1 MKRFISFVATGII
14 AVLCIVIIGAV
25 TVDIDTVSETAMAG
39 SDLCENHVY
48 ANDGEYIIVKPANC
62 SSTGT
67 KYRSCVICSAKDI
80 VTIPK
85 DPDNH
90 SQLSSFW
97 TFDPKPTCVTPGV
110 KFRICSGCNS
120 AAEVTEVPAEPDA
133 HAAKG
138 GYVVVTPETCLTAGV
153 RAYECKHCN
162 GYFGETEI
170 PADSEKHVIT
180 ENSKW
185 KVIVLPGCAEDG
197 IMVTTC
203 DVCGNEAERRV
214 VPATG
219 KHTLSDEWTIDTEA
233 TCVSEGVISRHCTS
247 CDAPFEET
255 ATPVNPDKHTFSD
268 EYTIDKAADCISEGK
283 MSKHCIHCD
292 ARTLV
297 YPIDIDPDAHA
308 YSDEWVIS
316 KEATCS
322 STGLKHKV
330 CTLCD
335 KKSVSTMIAKT
346 EHSYPDTYEII
357 RESADGL
364 SAQVKYVC
372 EDCGYEYVTIIV
384 FGESNGNGN
393 IGDDSQVS
401 NKIHKLNPIEKTVIK
416 VDHEKLI
423 ISNVARNM
431 LIGEFLAYFTNSSSF
446 VVYDEYNQ
454 IVNEEDYIGTGCR
467 LNHET
472 PDGKITN
479 YYVSVTGDIDSDGKI
494 NAADAR
500 LILRASAKIEELT
513 GVYCTA
519 ADVNLDGKVTAADA
533 RKTLRVA
540 AHLEYFKETYEN

>member
-1 MKRFISFVATGII
+1 MKRFISFIATGII

-25 TVDIDTVSETAMAG
+25 TVDVDTVAENAKAG
-39 SDLCENHVY
+39 SDSCENHVY
-48 ANDGEYIIVKPANC
+48 ANGGEYIIVKPANC

-67 KYRSCVICSAKDI
+67 MYRSCVICSAKDI

-90 SQLSSFW
+90 SQLSSYW

-133 HAAKG
+133 HTAKG

-153 RAYECKHCN
+153 KAYECKHCN
-162 GYFGETEI
+162 GYFGEEEI

-185 KVIVLPGCAEDG
+185 KVIVLPGCSEDG
-197 IMVTTC
+197 IMVTNC
-203 DVCGNEAERRV
+203 DVCGSEAERRV

-219 KHTLSDEWTIDTEA
+219 KHTLSEEWTIDTES

-247 CDAPFEET
+247 CDVPFEET
-255 ATPVNPDKHTFSD
+255 SIPVMPDKHTFSD
-268 EYTIDKAADCISEGK
+268 EYTIDKEADCISAGE
-283 MSKHCIHCD
+283 MSKHCIYCD
-292 ARTLV
+292 ARTDVL
-297 YPIDIDPDAHA
+297 PINIAPDAHA
-308 YSDEWVIS
+308 YPDEWIIT

-322 STGLKHKV
+322 STGLKHKE
-330 CTLCD
+330 CTLCG
-335 KKSVSTMIAKT
+335 KKSVSTMIAKS
-346 EHSYPDTYEII
+346 EHSYPDTYEVI

-364 SAQVKYVC
+364 SAQVKYIC
-372 EDCGYEYVTIIV
+372 TECGYEHVTVIV

-393 IGDDSQVS
+393 IGDDSQGS
-401 NKIHKLNPIEKTVIK
+401 NKIHKLIPVEKTVIK
-416 VDHEKLI
+416 VDHENLI

-431 LIGEFLAYFTNSSSF
+431 LIGDFLAYFTNSSSF
-446 VVYDEYNQ
+446 VVYDENNQ
-454 IVNEEDYIGTGCR
+454 IVNEEDNIGTGFR

-479 YYVSVTGDIDSDGKI
+479 YYVSVTGDIDSDGKV

-513 GVYCTA
+513 GVYSTA
-519 ADVNLDGKVTAADA
+519 ADVNLDGKVNASDA